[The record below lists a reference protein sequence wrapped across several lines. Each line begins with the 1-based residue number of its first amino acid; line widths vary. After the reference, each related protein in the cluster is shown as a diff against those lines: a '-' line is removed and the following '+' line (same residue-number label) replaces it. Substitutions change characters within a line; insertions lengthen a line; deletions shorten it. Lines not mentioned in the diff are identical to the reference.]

1 MLQKKPM
8 QVGLFVVLLIP
19 MGCAKVNPSTDYQRA
34 ATEVFAA
41 TGQSAVFD
49 PNDDSQAI
57 QVVSELLRDGLTAE
71 DAVRVAM
78 LNNPTLRAA
87 FLRIGMARA
96 DLVQSGLF
104 SNPSL
109 AFSLQFPEGGGRSNL
124 QASLAQNIVDL
135 WHIPVRK
142 KVAESTLTETVL
154 TIARE
159 STQLAAD
166 TKAAYFAAVAAD
178 RDLSIVKENLEVAQ
192 GLLNVTLA
200 RQKAG
205 AVGEL
210 DVNLARSPALNA
222 ELEVQTARLD
232 VGTARRRLATL
243 LGLTMEAENLRLTD
257 PLPQPPDVNL
267 SPDQVVEVALS
278 ARLDLKAARQATAVA
293 EDRVREEFLQ
303 VFPNIELG
311 PFLER
316 NERRAL
322 PGRNIPA
329 DAARSSVAAGA
340 PTAPDIQSRGQ
351 RNQERRQEIDSIL
364 GPALTMTLPIF
375 DQNQAQIAKAEF
387 GYQQA
392 LKQLDAI
399 ERAVVQETRQAVARA
414 QTVWE
419 VARFYETQIVPQAQ
433 KNLKLSDTSYRA
445 GKTSIITVLEAQ
457 RTLLATRR
465 IAMDAMRTA
474 AVSIA
479 ELERITGRP
488 ATVLLLQAT
497 PTSQPKAEHDA
508 NPMQDRAPMRSNME
522 GQP

>member
-1 MLQKKPM
+1 MMNRILLRR
-8 QVGLFVVLLIP
+8 GLPLVWLIP
-19 MGCAKVNPSTDYQRA
+19 IGCAQVNPSTDYQRA
-34 ATEVFAA
+34 ATEVIAA
-41 TGQSAVFD
+41 TGQTAVYD
-49 PNDDSQAI
+49 PNDDAQASQR
-57 QVVSELLRDGLTAE
+57 VSELLSDGLTAE

-78 LNNPTLRAA
+78 LNNPTLQAA
-87 FLRIGMARA
+87 FFRIGMARA

-135 WHIPVRK
+135 WQIPVRK
-142 KVAESTLTETVL
+142 KVADSTLTETVL

-159 STQLAAD
+159 GTQLAAD
-166 TKAAYFAAVAAD
+166 AKAAYFAAVAAD

-192 GLLNVTLA
+192 GLLNATLA

-243 LGLTMEAENLRLTD
+243 LGLTIEAEYLRLTD
-257 PLPQPPDVNL
+257 PLPQPPDASL
-267 SPDQVVEVALS
+267 SPDQVVDVALS

-293 EDRVREEFLQ
+293 EERVREEFLQ
-303 VFPNIELG
+303 VFPNIEIG

-329 DAARSSVAAGA
+329 DTARSSIAAGA
-340 PTAPDIQSRGQ
+340 LTAPDIQSRGQ

-375 DQNQAQIAKAEF
+375 DQNQAQIAKAEY
-387 GYQQA
+387 GYRQA

-414 QTVWE
+414 QTAWE

-433 KNLKLSDTSYRA
+433 KSLNLSDTSYRA

-465 IAMDAMRTA
+465 IAVDALRTA

-479 ELERITGRP
+479 DLERITGRP
-488 ATVLLLQAT
+488 ATVLLSQART
-497 PTSQPKAEHDA
+497 TSQPTTEHDA
-508 NPMQDRAPMRSNME
+508 NPMQDHTPARSNME
-522 GQP
+522 VQP